1 MQNSWKRLTVVATVA
16 VAMSVMGAARS
27 TARADDH
34 KSNACG
40 CYQKIDGTC
49 VCGRPSKCG
58 CPEECEPK
66 GCAEKRQKE
75 IDKEIQSETKKAQ
88 EADKKR
94 SEDAAA
100 AAKAKAEA
108 EARATDTDEFENVG
122 AAEEEAPVA
131 ADKVK
136 KSKDKK
142 DKKDKKDTKDTKDT
156 KEAK

>member
-1 MQNSWKRLTVVATVA
+1 MAA
-16 VAMSVMGAARS
+16 AMSVMGAARS

-34 KSNACG
+34 KTNACG

-75 IDKEIQSETKKAQ
+75 IDKEIQAETKKAQ
-88 EADKKR
+88 DAEKKR
-94 SEDAAA
+94 SEEAAA
-100 AAKAKAEA
+100 AAKAKAKA
-108 EARATDTDEFENVG
+108 EARAADTDEFENAG
-122 AAEEEAPVA
+122 AAEEEAPAA

-136 KSKDKK
+136 KSKNKKDTDKK
-142 DKKDKKDTKDTKDT
+142 DKK
-156 KEAK
+156 EAK